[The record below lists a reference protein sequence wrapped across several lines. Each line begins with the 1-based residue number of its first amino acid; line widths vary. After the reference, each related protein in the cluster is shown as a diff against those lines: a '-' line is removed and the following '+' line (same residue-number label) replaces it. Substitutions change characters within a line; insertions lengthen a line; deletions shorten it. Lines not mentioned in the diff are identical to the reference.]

1 MTEKPSAA
9 ARVWDAAALAL
20 VVGGAALYLTANS
33 GMKGLMGPQA
43 RTPTNKSIHFE
54 RWLHF
59 RTMSNIGF
67 ALIAGGV
74 AVGVFAWYRN
84 RREVSARLDAPAF
97 SPDVPPTVAAD
108 VATGTPPNVPQG

>member
-20 VVGGAALYLTANS
+20 VVGGAALYLVANE
-33 GMKGLMGPQA
+33 GMQGLMGPQA
-43 RTPTNKSIHFE
+43 RMPTNKSIHFE

-74 AVGVFAWYRN
+74 AVGVAAWYRS
-84 RREVSARLDAPAF
+84 RREVAARLAAPEP
-97 SPDVPPTVAAD
+97 S
-108 VATGTPPNVPQG
+108 PNVPQG